1 MRDRPVLLTDGGEP
15 VRRALF
21 ETDGGQS
28 GGSGGHADPRGIF
41 APAGTGTTEKDADA
55 DEDDEESGQSLLKKS
70 LGTDGEEGET
80 AAVVKHSDEWETGP
94 DALTER
100 PAETDPTSK
109 DLRKSVEEAQ
119 QGELDTRGIFETRGD
134 VLRDIREE
142 LRARGGRPGVSK
154 SAEAGESGPS
164 DGPADGGGSDGDG
177 ATDAEE
183 VGLAVL
189 EGTEQVMED
198 VEDLLANP
206 SEPSGEEWAEIEE
219 RVNELEEQ
227 MADAPEPST
236 EREEAIWAAVQER
249 AAELLRLLNP
259 NGDGDSSDE

>member
-1 MRDRPVLLTDGGEP
+1 MSNDNDDVN
-15 VRRALF
+15 RRALF
-21 ETDGGQS
+21 ETDGGQPD
-28 GGSGGHADPRGIF
+28 GSGGHADPRGIF
-41 APAGTGTTEKDADA
+41 APADTGTTQKDADA
-55 DEDDEESGQSLLKKS
+55 GEDDEESGQSLLKKS

-80 AAVVKHSDEWETGP
+80 VSVVKHSDEWETGP
-94 DALTER
+94 DVLTER

-109 DLRKSVEEAQ
+109 DIRKSVEEAQ
-119 QGELDTRGIFETRGD
+119 QGELNTRGIFETRGD

-154 SAEAGESGPS
+154 SAEAGESGTS
-164 DGPADGGGSDGDG
+164 DGPDGGDGDG

-189 EGTEQVMED
+189 EGTEQVMDD

-206 SEPSGEEWAEIEE
+206 NEPSDEEWADVEE
-219 RVNELEEQ
+219 RINELEEQ

-249 AAELLRLLNP
+249 AAEILRLLNP